1 VLALETILYASRQP
15 YLLTDLIQ
23 EDKDQGY
30 KEDLLTL
37 FSTGN
42 YWLSAPS
49 VNIGVSEQPGRTE
62 GGRGRLGTK
71 IIEEL
76 PALGLAPT
84 PFLSPRHTLHAN
96 TGKASTFCT
105 HRKDCVS

>member
-1 VLALETILYASRQP
+1 MHTLLALETILYAWRQS

-62 GGRGRLGTK
+62 WGREEAWNKNCGRIAGVWLGFSPPP
-71 IIEEL
+71 L
-76 PALGLAPT
+76 PAKSA
-84 PFLSPRHTLHAN
+84 
-96 TGKASTFCT
+96 C
-105 HRKDCVS
+105 